1 MRALI
6 FRIWT
11 MIIDA
16 SVAVPWLID
25 TPFSKSARTF
35 KDRQGKAPT
44 LLLVE
49 TANSLLK
56 YERAGQLHSRDR
68 LLAMKAL
75 PIALVELVTDAALL
89 AAAIDIALA
98 RNHKVYDCLYLALA
112 IERNEPLATADL
124 RLATLAK
131 AFDVETHLIEPS

>member
-1 MRALI
+1 
-6 FRIWT
+6 

-25 TPFSKSARTF
+25 TPFSKSARAF

-56 YERAGQLHSRDR
+56 YARAGQLRSTD
-68 LLAMKAL
+68 LQLAMKAL
-75 PIALVELVTDAALL
+75 TIALVELVADAALL

-124 RLATLAK
+124 RLAAIAK
-131 AFDVETHLIEPS
+131 TFDIETHLVEPT

>member
-1 MRALI
+1 
-6 FRIWT
+6 

-25 TPFSKSARTF
+25 TPFSKSARAL

-49 TANSLLK
+49 TANSLLE
-56 YERAGQLHSRDR
+56 YARAGQLRSTD
-68 LLAMKAL
+68 LQLAMKAL
-75 PIALVELVTDAALL
+75 PIALVELVADAALL

-98 RNHKVYDCLYLALA
+98 GNHKVYDCLYLALA

-124 RLATLAK
+124 RLAAIAK
-131 AFDVETHLIEPS
+131 TFDIETHLVEPT

>member
-1 MRALI
+1 MRVLI
-6 FRIWT
+6 FRTWT

-25 TPFSKSARTF
+25 TPFSKSARQL

-56 YERAGQLHSRDR
+56 YVRADQLRRTD
-68 LLAMKAL
+68 LELAMKAL
-75 PIALVELVTDAALL
+75 PIALVELVADATLL
-89 AAAIDIALA
+89 AAANDIAFA
-98 RNHKVYDCLYLALA
+98 SNHKIYDCLYLALA
-112 IERNEPLATADL
+112 VQRHEPIATADR
-124 RLATLAK
+124 RLAAV
-131 AFDVETHLIEPS
+131 AAMVGVEAVLLEPT